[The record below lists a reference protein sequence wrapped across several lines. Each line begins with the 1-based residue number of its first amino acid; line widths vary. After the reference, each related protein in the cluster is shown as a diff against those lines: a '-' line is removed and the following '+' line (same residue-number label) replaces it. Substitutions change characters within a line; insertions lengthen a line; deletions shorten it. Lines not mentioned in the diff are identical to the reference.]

1 MRHWNATISTPARRE
16 RDRRSGESGLETERG
31 RKKRSQRER
40 LYDDR
45 RWNVEEEKEMIGLQ
59 QRIIKST
66 LVN

>member
-1 MRHWNATISTPARRE
+1 MEIKREWVRDRE
-16 RDRRSGESGLETERG
+16 REEETEP
-31 RKKRSQRER
+31 KRER

-45 RWNVEEEKEMIGLQ
+45 RWNVEEEKKMIGLQ

>member
-1 MRHWNATISTPARRE
+1 M
-16 RDRRSGESGLETERG
+16 LETERR
-31 RKKRSQRER
+31 RKKQSQRER